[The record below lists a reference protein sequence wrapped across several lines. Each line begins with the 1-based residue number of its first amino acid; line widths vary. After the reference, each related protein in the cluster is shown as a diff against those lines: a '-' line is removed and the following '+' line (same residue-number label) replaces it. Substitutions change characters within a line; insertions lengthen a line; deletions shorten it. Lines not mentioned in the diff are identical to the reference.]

1 MHDFHALR
9 LSILRGGTSRAV
21 FLLEN
26 DLPPDRAS
34 IEPILLDVFGS
45 PDIRQINGLGG
56 ATSQTSK
63 AAIIG
68 PPTRADADV
77 DYTFAQV
84 SVTQPLVDWGGNC
97 GNISSA
103 VGPYAI
109 DTGLVRAVSPV
120 TTVRIHNTNT
130 GKIILADVPVEG
142 GRAKVDGDYAI
153 PGVPGTGAR
162 ILLDFRDPAGSFS
175 GKLLPTGRPRDTIT
189 IGDGRTFQV
198 SSVDAGNP
206 VVFLLAEELGM
217 KGNELPQELEG
228 RTDVT
233 SALEEVRGI
242 VAEMIGVVADRSDA
256 LRTSPGLPKV
266 GMVARPSEY
275 RTTGG
280 SSIGSDAM
288 DLQGRLMSM
297 QTAHRSYMV
306 TGAICTAAAAF
317 IEGTVVHEV
326 ARPIGDRAE
335 PNTIRIANPYGIME
349 ATATTGADA
358 GPAGDRSAA
367 AAGAPE
373 ILGVSV
379 GRTARHILDGVAYV
393 DRALFEEAASRSRS

>member
-1 MHDFHALR
+1 MHALHALR

-21 FLLEN
+21 FFLEN
-26 DLPPDRAS
+26 ELPQERRA

-45 PDIRQINGLGG
+45 PDVRQINGLGG

-68 PPTRADADV
+68 PPSRPDADI

-84 SVTQPLVDWGGNC
+84 SVTQPVIDWGGNC

-103 VGPYAI
+103 VGPFAI
-109 DTGLVRAVSPV
+109 NAGLVRAVSPV

-130 GKIILADVPVEG
+130 SKIIVATVPVEG
-142 GRAKVDGDYAI
+142 GRAVAEGDYAI
-153 PGVPGTGAR
+153 PGVPGSGAR
-162 ILLDFRDPAGSFS
+162 ITLDFRDPAGSVS
-175 GKLLPTGRPRDTIT
+175 DTLLPTGRPRDTVAIS
-189 IGDGRTFQV
+189 DGRQFQV
-198 SSVDAGNP
+198 STVDASNP
-206 VVFLLAEELGM
+206 VVFLLAAELGM
-217 KGNELPQELEG
+217 NGTETPQEIEA

-233 SALEEVRGI
+233 GVLEEVRGI
-242 VAEMIGVVADRSDA
+242 VAETLGIVASREDA
-256 LRTSPGLPKV
+256 LRSSPGLPKV
-266 GMVARPSEY
+266 GLVAAPLDY

-280 SSIGSDAM
+280 VAISAEAM
-288 DLQGRLMSM
+288 DVQGRLMSM

-326 ARPIGDRAE
+326 TRREGERPN
-335 PNTIRIANPYGIME
+335 PSTVRIANPYGTME
-349 ATATTGADA
+349 AVVSVASGSV
-358 GPAGDRSAA
+358 PV
-367 AAGAPE
+367 E
-373 ILGVSV
+373 ILGVAV

-393 DRALFEEAASRSRS
+393 DRDLFASM